1 MKAIQFTGLGIA
13 GLADLD
19 EPELAPGHALVR
31 VMASGLCH
39 TDIDVLHG
47 RYGNGAF
54 PLVPGHEYAGIVE
67 MVADDVTDVHP
78 GDRVAI
84 DPNIPCGTCR
94 SCRKGLTNLCDSLEA
109 YGVSRNGGFAQYS
122 TVNSAH
128 LHGIGHLPFHIAAL
142 AEPLACVLNGLG
154 NAHAVRA
161 KNALVFGAGP
171 IGLLMALSLQAE
183 GVEDVSV
190 ADINEDRLSFA
201 QSLGLKPMVSGSTA
215 LGKQAKAFDFVA
227 DATGIARVVEEMIAY
242 TADGGTALVFGVS
255 APDARIQI
263 APFEIFRRQISLVGS
278 HSLNR
283 NIPDA
288 LAILQRDNGTMAR
301 LVSHRLPLDDIL
313 PYLAKGAATPQT
325 MKVQFSAE

>member
-1 MKAIQFTGLGIA
+1 MKAIRFTGLGIA
-13 GLADLD
+13 GLADLE

-67 MVADDVTDVHP
+67 MVADDVTDVRP

-84 DPNIPCGTCR
+84 DPNIPCGACR
-94 SCRKGLTNLCDSLEA
+94 SCRKGLTNLCETLQA

-122 TVNSAH
+122 AVKTGH
-128 LHGIGHLPFHIAAL
+128 LHGIGQLPFHIAAL

-154 NAHAVRA
+154 NAHATRA
-161 KNALVFGAGP
+161 GNALVFGAGP
-171 IGLLMALSLQAE
+171 IGLLMALSLKAG

-190 ADINEDRLSFA
+190 ADINESRLSFA
-201 QSLGLKPMVSGSTA
+201 QSLGLTPVQSGSAA
-215 LGKQAKAFDFVA
+215 LETKKKGFDFVA
-227 DATGIARVVEEMIAY
+227 DATGIAQVVQDMIAY

-255 APDARIQI
+255 APDARIKI

-288 LAILQRDNGTMAR
+288 LAILQDDTGMMAK
-301 LVSHRLPLDDIL
+301 LVSHRLPLEEIL
-313 PYLAKGAATPQT
+313 PYFSKGAATPQT
-325 MKVQFSAE
+325 MKVQFSAG

>member
-1 MKAIQFTGLGIA
+1 MKAIHFTGLGLA
-13 GLADLD
+13 GLADLG

-31 VMASGLCH
+31 VRASGLCH

-67 MVADDVTDVHP
+67 AVAEDVTNWRP
-78 GDRVAI
+78 GDRVAV
-84 DPNIPCGTCR
+84 DPNIPCGKCR
-94 SCRKGLTNLCDSLEA
+94 SCRKGLTNLCETLEA

-122 TVNSAH
+122 AVKVDH
-128 LHGIGHLPFHIAAL
+128 LHAIGELPFHVAAL

-154 NAHAVRA
+154 NANATHAQ
-161 KNALVFGAGP
+161 NALVFGAGP
-171 IGLLMALSLQAE
+171 IGLLMALSLKAQ
-183 GVEDVSV
+183 GVDDVSV
-190 ADINEDRLSFA
+190 ADINESRLSFA
-201 QSLGLKPMVSGSTA
+201 QSLGLKPLQSGSEA
-215 LGKQAKAFDFVA
+215 LESQKKAFDFVA

-255 APDARIQI
+255 APDARIQV

-283 NIPDA
+283 NIPAA
-288 LAILQRDNGTMAR
+288 LAILHKDNGMMAK
-301 LVSHRLPLDDIL
+301 LVSHRLPLDEII
-313 PYLAKGAATPQT
+313 PYFSKGVATPQT